1 MESCSVVPT
10 TSRHRHQQLRR
21 LRQSRKLSL
30 QQRYDH
36 IIDVCSNYLA
46 RKLTVNNCI
55 DIILFAK
62 KRRLYR
68 LLQLAAVFIDQHFDM
83 VFTSDE
89 FIELEPDH
97 LYNLLTTLIYDEMTA
112 DDVKNAIMFWSKY
125 KRSERKK
132 YIDALLM

>member
-1 MESCSVVPT
+1 MRSCSVVPS
-10 TSRHRHQQLRR
+10 TSRHCYRQLRR
-21 LRQSRKLSL
+21 LRHSRKLSI

-36 IIDVCSNYLA
+36 IIDLCTNYLA
-46 RKLTVNNCI
+46 RKFTVDKCI

-62 KRRLYR
+62 KRHLYR
-68 LLQLAAVFIDQHFDM
+68 LLQLAAVFIDQNFDL

-97 LYNLLTTLIYDEMTA
+97 LYNLLTTLIYDEMTV

-132 YIDALLM
+132 YIDVLLM